1 MGIPLE
7 FEPTHISFADRI
19 GEPESTE
26 IYAALGWIVSAFSE
40 LEDGTSN
47 MIALLSGTDRK
58 AAHIMTAQL
67 SFRQKLDV
75 IASLVKHRLPSLL
88 EPSMHASAEGQITEA
103 IRRCQKAEE
112 LRNAYLHSSYIDRAA
127 GSSPITRV
135 KVSARVKHGLT
146 VHRES
151 LDSGLLLDVSEYIT
165 NAVNAIEELP
175 LILEIADTV
184 SYTADCIRY
193 LKSDSVVV
201 EFRFGE
207 LE

>member
-1 MGIPLE
+1 MDIPLE
-7 FEPTHISFADRI
+7 FEPTHLSFAERI

-26 IYAALGWIVSAFSE
+26 IYAALGWIVSDFSE

-58 AAHIMTAQL
+58 AAHIMTAPL

-75 IASLVKHRLPSLL
+75 LASLVNHRLPSLL
-88 EPSMHASAEGQITEA
+88 ESSMRASREGEIKEA
-103 IRRCQKAEE
+103 ILRCQKAEE
-112 LRNAYLHSSYIDRAA
+112 LRNTYLHSSYIDHVA
-127 GSSPITRV
+127 GNSPITRV

-151 LDSGLLLDVSEYIT
+151 FDSGLLLDVSEYIT
-165 NAVNAIEELP
+165 NATNAIEGLP

-193 LKSDSVVV
+193 IKNDSVVA